1 MKISKRE
8 IKQKFINIISTIEY
22 ICLKLKRTLMSV
34 DFNNT
39 EIAFHLKSDSELE
52 RAYFLFKMISIE
64 PLVRIGT
71 AATNFAIKA
80 HLPVEGLIRSTVFDH
95 FCGGVNEE
103 DCLPTIDRMYAS
115 KVYSVLDYSVEGK
128 NEEHKFESA
137 LETILK
143 LIEFSKDKAALPI
156 AVFKP
161 SAFGRFELYQK
172 VSEGQQLSTAE
183 NKEWERIIYRF
194 EKVCTS
200 GKLNNVKILIDAE
213 ESWIQ
218 DAVDDLIL
226 KLMQTYN
233 SDTLTVY
240 STLQTYRWDRLD
252 YLKKIHAI
260 ANKFN
265 FKLGFKIV
273 RGAYM
278 EKERQ
283 RAKEFGYNSPICE
296 TKALTDSLF
305 NETTAYIFSN
315 LETIHVFIGTHNEE
329 STHLALKLMNDL
341 QISNTDSRVWFGQ
354 LYGMSDHISFNL
366 ANHGYNVAKYLPF
379 GPVKDVM
386 PYLIRRAEENTSV
399 AGQTSRELDLIKKEK
414 RRRNI

>member
-1 MKISKRE
+1 MA
-8 IKQKFINIISTIEY
+8 
-22 ICLKLKRTLMSV
+22 V

-71 AATNFAIKA
+71 AATNFALKA

-95 FCGGVNEE
+95 FCGGVNEV
-103 DCLPTIDRMYAS
+103 DCLPIINKMFAS
-115 KVYSVLDYSVEGK
+115 KVCSVLDYSVEAK
-128 NEEHKFESA
+128 EVDDQFDFA
-137 LETILK
+137 LKTILN
-143 LIEFSKDKAALPI
+143 LIEFSKDKEALPI

-161 SAFGRFELYQK
+161 SAFGSFDLYQK
-172 VSEGQQLSTAE
+172 ISEKKSLTNSE
-183 NKEWERIIYRF
+183 NEQWERIKNRF
-194 EKVCTS
+194 KTVCAS
-200 GKLNNVKILIDAE
+200 GKLHNVKILIDAE

-218 DAVDDLIL
+218 DAVDDLVL
-226 KLMQTYN
+226 ELMETFN
-233 SDTLTVY
+233 TDALIVY

-252 YLKKIHAI
+252 YLKKIHIKA
-260 ANKFN
+260 KQTN
-265 FKLGFKIV
+265 FKLGFKVV

-283 RAKEFGYNSPICE
+283 RAKDMGYTSPICD
-296 TKALTDSLF
+296 TKALTDTLF
-305 NETTAYIFSN
+305 NDTIKYSLSN
-315 LETIHVFIGTHNEE
+315 LDTIHLFIGTHNEE
-329 STHLALKLMNDL
+329 STYLALELMKAYNIPNDD
-341 QISNTDSRVWFGQ
+341 NRVWFGQ

-366 ANHGYNVAKYLPF
+366 AEHGYNVAKYLPF

-399 AGQTSRELDLIKKEK
+399 AGQTSRELNLIKKEK
-414 RRRNI
+414 QRRGV

>member
-1 MKISKRE
+1 MA
-8 IKQKFINIISTIEY
+8 
-22 ICLKLKRTLMSV
+22 V

-39 EIAFHLKSDSELE
+39 EIAFHLKSDSDLE

-71 AATNFAIKA
+71 AATNFALKA

-103 DCLPTIDRMYAS
+103 DCISTIDKMYSS

-128 NEEHKFESA
+128 EAESQFDLA
-137 LETILK
+137 LKTILN
-143 LIEFSKDKAALPI
+143 LIEFSKNREALPI

-161 SAFGRFELYQK
+161 SAFGRFDLYQK
-172 VSEGQQLSTAE
+172 VSDKKPLSTSE
-183 NKEWERIIYRF
+183 NDEWQRIKNRF
-194 EKVCTS
+194 DKVCAS

-226 KLMQTYN
+226 ELMQTYN
-233 SDTLTVY
+233 TDALIVY
-240 STLQTYRWDRLD
+240 STLQTYRWDRLE
-252 YLKKIHAI
+252 YLKKIHVNAKQ
-260 ANKFN
+260 NN
-265 FKLGFKIV
+265 FKLGFKVV

-278 EKERQ
+278 EKERL
-283 RAKEFGYNSPICE
+283 RAKEMGYKSPICD
-296 TKALTDSLF
+296 TKEITDALF
-305 NETTAYIFSN
+305 NNTITYILSN
-315 LETIHVFIGTHNEE
+315 LDSIHLFVGTHNEE
-329 STHLALKLMNDL
+329 SSLLALKLMSESN
-341 QISNTDSRVWFGQ
+341 ISNNDIRVWFGQ

-366 ANHGYNVAKYLPF
+366 AKQGYNVAKYVPF

-399 AGQTSRELDLIKKEK
+399 AGQTSRELSLIKKEK
-414 RRRNI
+414 QRRNI

>member
-1 MKISKRE
+1 
-8 IKQKFINIISTIEY
+8 
-22 ICLKLKRTLMSV
+22 MSV

-39 EIAFHLKSDSELE
+39 EIAFHLKSDSDLE

-71 AATNFAIKA
+71 AATNFALKA

-103 DCLPTIDRMYAS
+103 DCVPTIDKMYAS

-128 NEEHKFESA
+128 GEEHKFDSA

-161 SAFGRFELYQK
+161 SAFGRFDLYQK
-172 VSEGQQLSTAE
+172 VSERKKLSSDENAE
-183 NKEWERIIYRF
+183 WDRIKTRF
-194 EKVCTS
+194 EKVCS
-200 GKLNNVKILIDAE
+200 LGKLNNVKILIDAE

-226 KLMQTYN
+226 ELMQTHN
-233 SDTLTVY
+233 SDDLIVY

-252 YLKKIHAI
+252 YLKKIHAK
-260 ANKFN
+260 AKTHN
-265 FKLGFKIV
+265 FKLGFKVV

-283 RAKEFGYNSPICE
+283 RAKDLGYKSPICE
-296 TKALTDSLF
+296 TKALTDALF
-305 NETTAYIFSN
+305 DATVTYIFSN
-315 LETIHVFIGTHNEE
+315 LKSIHVFIGTHNEE
-329 STHLALKLMNDL
+329 STRLAINLMETSN
-341 QISNTDSRVWFGQ
+341 ISISDSRVWFGQ

-366 ANHGYNVAKYLPF
+366 ANQGYNVAKYLPF

-399 AGQTSRELDLIKKEK
+399 AGQTSRELALIKKEK
-414 RRRNI
+414 RRRNV

>member
-1 MKISKRE
+1 MA
-8 IKQKFINIISTIEY
+8 
-22 ICLKLKRTLMSV
+22 V

-39 EIAFHLKSDSELE
+39 KIAFHLKSDLELE

-71 AATNFAIKA
+71 AATNFALKA

-95 FCGGVNEE
+95 FCGGVNEQ
-103 DCLPTIDRMYAS
+103 DCVPTIDKMYAS

-128 NEEHKFESA
+128 GVESQFDLA

-143 LIEFSKDKAALPI
+143 LIEFSKDKEALPI

-161 SAFGRFELYQK
+161 SAFGSFDLYQK
-172 VSEGQQLSTAE
+172 ISEKKTLTASE
-183 NKEWERIIYRF
+183 NEQWERIKNRF
-194 EKVCTS
+194 EKVCAS

-226 KLMQTYN
+226 ELMQTFN
-233 SDTLTVY
+233 TDALIVY

-252 YLKKIHAI
+252 YLKEIHAK
-260 ANKFN
+260 AKQNN
-265 FKLGFKIV
+265 FKLGFKVV

-278 EKERQ
+278 EKERN
-283 RAKEFGYNSPICE
+283 RAKELGYKSPICG
-296 TKALTDSLF
+296 TKEITDALF
-305 NETTAYIFSN
+305 NDTITYILSN
-315 LETIHVFIGTHNEE
+315 LDSIHLFIGTHNEE
-329 STHLALKLMNDL
+329 SSQLALELMETSK
-341 QISNTDSRVWFGQ
+341 ISNNDARVWFGQ
-354 LYGMSDHISFNL
+354 LYGMSDHISYNL
-366 ANHGYNVAKYLPF
+366 AEQGYNVAKYVPF

-399 AGQTSRELDLIKKEK
+399 AGQTSRELSLIKKEK
-414 RRRNI
+414 QRRNV